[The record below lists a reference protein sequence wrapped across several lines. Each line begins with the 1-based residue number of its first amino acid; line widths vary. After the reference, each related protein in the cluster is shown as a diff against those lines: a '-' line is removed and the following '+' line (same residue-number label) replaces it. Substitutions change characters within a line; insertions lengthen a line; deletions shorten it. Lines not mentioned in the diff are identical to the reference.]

1 METDLENSCIRSCLR
16 FLTVILIGVQYSKAF
31 FWQSISV
38 GCSGKASQQY
48 FTGKSEHFRVPRM
61 YVSMGLAP

>member
-31 FWQSISV
+31 FWQYISV

-48 FTGKSEHFRVPRM
+48 FTGKSEHFGVPRM